1 VSNCAATDD
10 YRPGAL
16 GVPAGACERGNI
28 TCPPVFRA
36 RSAAAVSLA
45 SAIAITVACAPGN
58 AGTPGQQGAL
68 APIADDTIGR
78 ASVPVGFGTL
88 RQDDIAI
95 RIELQGL
102 IVRAIPLDESLIRLL
117 TPDSYRALRDLQES
131 NKQAIAAVSRRT
143 GGREPDLWYVSF
155 YGVEPDVH
163 FSPMELVIT
172 SIGRDFRPLEVLPLS
187 SGFGEQRL
195 RQRET
200 QSALYLFDEAIDL
213 DQPLTV
219 TFQDARDDSWEQ
231 ILTRVERERALVRAR
246 ASRPAEH

>member
-1 VSNCAATDD
+1 MKRLLALSAA
-10 YRPGAL
+10 
-16 GVPAGACERGNI
+16 VI
-28 TCPPVFRA
+28 
-36 RSAAAVSLA
+36 AAVSCA
-45 SAIAITVACAPGN
+45 S
-58 AGTPGQQGAL
+58 GTPAASGQQQGVL

-78 ASVPVGFGTL
+78 ANVPVGFGTL

-95 RIELQGL
+95 RLELQGL
-102 IVRAIPLDESLIRLL
+102 IVRAIPLDENLIRLL

-131 NKQAIAAVSRRT
+131 NKQAIAAVTRRT
-143 GGREPDLWYVSF
+143 GGRAPDLWYVSF

-172 SIGRDFRPLEVLPLS
+172 SSGRDFRALEVLPLS

-200 QSALYLFDEAIDL
+200 QSAMYLFDEAIDL

-219 TFQDARDDSWEQ
+219 TFQNVRDESWEQ

-246 ASRPAEH
+246 ASRPVDH

>member
-1 VSNCAATDD
+1 MSRHRAVASAAPLLALIAACAGVTPSAGGQGAPPAITDD
-10 YRPGAL
+10 
-16 GVPAGACERGNI
+16 
-28 TCPPVFRA
+28 T
-36 RSAAAVSLA
+36 
-45 SAIAITVACAPGN
+45 T
-58 AGTPGQQGAL
+58 
-68 APIADDTIGR
+68 GR

-102 IVRAIPLDESLIRLL
+102 IVRAIPLDENLIRLL
-117 TPDSYRALRDLQES
+117 TPDSYRALREFQES
-131 NKQAIAAVSRRT
+131 NKQAIAAVTRRT
-143 GGREPDLWYVSF
+143 GGRPPDLWYVSF

-172 SIGRDFRPLEVLPLS
+172 SSGRDFRALEVLPLS

-200 QSALYLFDEAIDL
+200 QSAIYLFDEAIDL
-213 DQPLTV
+213 DQPLSL
-219 TFQDARDDSWEQ
+219 TFQNVRDDSWEQ

-246 ASRPAEH
+246 ASRPPG